1 MKNYADNVQD
11 TFNRHSISYYTEP
24 TFIPEKVFDFR
35 LKLIQEEVQELVVA
49 YNDKKSLVEITDAL
63 VDLVYVTI
71 GLAIK
76 MGLPFNAAWQV
87 VHNTNLFKKIR
98 GPVAKRGDNVED
110 LVRLDCY
117 TDPKEL
123 IASLLEAPL
132 LYKRQAVI
140 TGILYRADNRVTLQV
155 ENDYFGKFAVEVPNN
170 EDTEMLT
177 SAVFF
182 RPAEYLDMLLEFS
195 YDYIS
200 LEGKPVGAIL
210 VTFL

>member
-11 TFNRHSISYYTEP
+11 AFNRHSLSYSTKPTLISE
-24 TFIPEKVFDFR
+24 EAFDFR
-35 LKLIQEEVQELVVA
+35 LKLIQEEVQELMQA
-49 YNDKKSLVEITDAL
+49 YKEENLVEITDAL

-71 GLAIK
+71 GLATK

-140 TGILYRADNRVTLQV
+140 TGVLYRADNRVTLQV
-155 ENDYFGKFAVEVPNN
+155 ENDYFGKFVVEVPNN

-182 RPAEYLDMLLEFS
+182 RPVEYLDMLLEFS